1 MRRVA
6 FLKMRSK
13 IHFLAHAA
21 ASGLLLTAS
30 FPKAGW
36 DFLAWLA
43 LVPFGLA
50 LKDLSPRPAF
60 RFGLLTGLIHFL
72 SLLYWLVPT
81 MRIYGKLPAALSAFI
96 LFIFCFFLALFIAV
110 TAWSI
115 SRMGRTALKTA
126 IWFPVIWVA
135 AEYTRTFIFSGFPWA
150 LLGHSQYSRLN
161 LIQLA
166 DVTGVYGL
174 SFVIAAANFALVMV
188 AAAALRLNWRGS
200 KIRWRTTALPAIA
213 VVAALGMIYYY
224 GHTQLDNIKQIQAS
238 ADTVKIAAIQ
248 GNIAQSDKW
257 DDAYKVKTIE
267 IYNRLSKDIA
277 GQQPDLIVWPET
289 AAPFYFMVEKEPT
302 LQVLAGVRSSGSAF
316 LIGSPSVQ
324 KREGSYEFHNSAWLV
339 DGAGNLKAKY
349 DKAHLVPFGEYTP
362 FKKWL
367 PFLGKIVAQVGD
379 FVPGKK
385 GHVINWGGLKLG
397 TQICYEVIF
406 PYLARAQVQ
415 NGADI
420 LINITNDAWYGRTSG
435 PYQHFSMV
443 VFRAVENRRSLVRA
457 ANTGIS
463 GFVDPT
469 GRIILAT
476 DLFKEAAVAEQLP
489 VIKTQTVFNR
499 FGDLFAKACLLST
512 IAGIIGTWIL
522 SRKKTDRIKSGRSH
536 K

>member
-1 MRRVA
+1 MRYRVH
-6 FLKMRSK
+6 L
-13 IHFLAHAA
+13 LTHAA
-21 ASGLLLTAS
+21 ASGLLLTAT
-30 FPKAGW
+30 FPKMGW

-50 LKDLSPRPAF
+50 LKDLGPRPAF

-81 MRIYGKLPAALSAFI
+81 MQIYGKLPTALSVII
-96 LFIFCFFLALFIAV
+96 LLLFCFVLALFIAV
-110 TAWSI
+110 TAWAI
-115 SRMGRTALKTA
+115 SHLGRTALKTA

-135 AEYTRTFIFSGFPWA
+135 AEYTRTFLFSGFPWE

-166 DVTGVYGL
+166 EVTGVYGL
-174 SFVIAAANFALVMV
+174 SFVIAAANFALVLA
-188 AAAALRLNWRGS
+188 AAAALRLEWQGS
-200 KIRWRTTALPAIA
+200 KIDWRTTAVAFIPVMLVLSA
-213 VVAALGMIYYY
+213 VFFY
-224 GHTQLDNIKQIQAS
+224 GQMRLDKMNQIQAT
-238 ADTVKIAAIQ
+238 ADTIKVAAVQ

-267 IYNRLSKDIA
+267 IYNRLSRGISD
-277 GQQPDLIVWPET
+277 QQPDLIVWPET

-302 LQVLAGVRSSGSAF
+302 LHVLAGVRSSGSAF

-324 KREGSYEFHNSAWLV
+324 KRKGAHEFHNSAWLV
-339 DGAGNLKAKY
+339 DGTGNLKAKY

-362 FKKWL
+362 FKEWL
-367 PFLGKIVAQVGD
+367 PFLGKIVEQVGD

-385 GHVINWGGLKLG
+385 GHVINWGGRKLG
-397 TQICYEVIF
+397 IQICYEIIF
-406 PYLARAQVQ
+406 PYLARAQVR

-420 LINITNDAWYGRTSG
+420 LVNITNDAWYGRTSG

-443 VFRAVENRRSLVRA
+443 VFRAIENRRSLVRA

-463 GFVDPT
+463 GFVDPA
-469 GRIILAT
+469 GRIIMAT
-476 DLFKEAAVAEQLP
+476 DLFEEAAVAQKLP
-489 VIKTQTVFNR
+489 VIKTNTIYNR
-499 FGDLFAKACLLST
+499 FGDLFAKACLLAT
-512 IAGIIGTWIL
+512 IAGIIGTWVL
-522 SRKKTDRIKSGRSH
+522 SRKKTDRIQSGKSH